1 MQKIQR
7 WFRFFPFQNC
17 IILFLIS
24 LFCVFFIVRSEP
36 DVTIRCDWVIAA
48 GGRRSLGAPA
58 PPLWLGSIVL
68 MMVVAQ
74 QRQHIVSSAVRRA
87 TWDQSYY
94 IGRRRSGQKQRKLC
108 VAHRPTGAAI
118 SQTHFFS
125 PFSYSCFCRILFIF
139 LTGSTSASWV
149 VSALSRHLTFCLFS
163 VKARTLNFDSDPTA
177 NQTCTANLIMNAV
190 AYK

>member
-1 MQKIQR
+1 MQKIQQ
-7 WFRFFPFQNC
+7 WFRFFQFQNC
-17 IILFLIS
+17 IILFLS

-36 DVTIRCDWVIAA
+36 NVTIHCDWVIAA

-87 TWDQSYY
+87 TWDRSYY

-108 VAHRPTGAAI
+108 VAHRPTGATI
-118 SQTHFFS
+118 SQTHFFPLFHIRVS
-125 PFSYSCFCRILFIF
+125 VELCSSFSRAVPLPAESSLLYLVIWLSVYSL
-139 LTGSTSASWV
+139 
-149 VSALSRHLTFCLFS
+149 
-163 VKARTLNFDSDPTA
+163 
-177 NQTCTANLIMNAV
+177 
-190 AYK
+190 

>member
-7 WFRFFPFQNC
+7 WFRFFPFKNC
-17 IILFLIS
+17 IILFLS
-24 LFCVFFIVRSEP
+24 LFCVLFIVRSEP
-36 DVTIRCDWVIAA
+36 NVTIRCDWVIAV
-48 GGRRSLGAPA
+48 GGRRSLMGAPA

-74 QRQHIVSSAVRRA
+74 QRQHIVSSVVRRA
-87 TWDQSYY
+87 TWDQSYF
-94 IGRRRSGQKQRKLC
+94 IGRRRNGKKQRKLC

-125 PFSYSCFCRILFIF
+125 PFSYSCFCRTLFIF

-163 VKARTLNFDSDPTA
+163 VKARTLNFDSDPTG
-177 NQTCTANLIMNAV
+177 NQTCTANWIMNVV